1 MDEQKDWRTRAACR
15 HIDPE
20 LFFPEGTAGP
30 ALEAAN
36 RAKRI
41 CATCPVQARCLNWAL
56 DHATAFGIWGG
67 LGESERR
74 DLCHA
79 LTLADQWVTLR
90 RN

>member
-1 MDEQKDWRTRAACR
+1 MIKQRDWRTHAACR

-20 LFFPEGTAGP
+20 LFFPEGTTGP
-30 ALEAAN
+30 ALEAAS

-41 CATCPVQARCLNWAL
+41 CARCPVQARCLNWAL

-74 DLCHA
+74 DLRHSLA
-79 LTLADQWVTLR
+79 LAE
-90 RN
+90 